1 MATPRPAA
9 RRRFSF
15 SETPM
20 MDSQLRC
27 RIVTCGYWLLAASSV
42 CAQGEPNSPVTKDA
56 GAIAPEVK
64 QIQRALGG
72 PVVDRFSTLRAND
85 AKPLSSTAAKQPNNE
100 QRQAVE
106 ALRDAATQLDAT
118 ANKLERLELY
128 RQADALRQQA
138 QQLRLDARGMTGAAQ
153 QPVPT
158 PQPMLRP
165 TEWGGEPAPSGDH
178 VNRPEDQPNLPT
190 PTPSLEPSPHP
201 E

>member
-1 MATPRPAA
+1 
-9 RRRFSF
+9 
-15 SETPM
+15 
-20 MDSQLRC
+20 L
-27 RIVTCGYWLLAASSV
+27 SSL
-42 CAQGEPNSPVTKDA
+42 PTRDA
-56 GAIAPEVK
+56 EALAPEIK

-85 AKPLSSTAAKQPNNE
+85 AKPLSSTAVKQSSTE

-106 ALRDAATQLDAT
+106 ALRDAATQLDAS

-138 QQLRLDARGMTGAAQ
+138 QQLRLDARGMTVAAQ

-165 TEWGGEPAPSGDH
+165 TEWGGGEPVPSGDH
-178 VNRPEDQPNLPT
+178 ANGPEDHPNLPT
-190 PTPSLEPSPHP
+190 PIPSLEPNPHP

>member
-1 MATPRPAA
+1 
-9 RRRFSF
+9 
-15 SETPM
+15 
-20 MDSQLRC
+20 L
-27 RIVTCGYWLLAASSV
+27 SSL
-42 CAQGEPNSPVTKDA
+42 PTRDA
-56 GAIAPEVK
+56 EALAPEIK

-85 AKPLSSTAAKQPNNE
+85 AKPLSSTAVKQSSTE

-106 ALRDAATQLDAT
+106 ALRDAATQLDAS

-138 QQLRLDARGMTGAAQ
+138 RQLRLDARSMVGPEKQ
-153 QPVPT
+153 PT

-165 TEWGGEPAPSGDH
+165 TEWGGGQPAPSGDH
-178 VNRPEDQPNLPT
+178 ANGPEDRPNLPT
-190 PTPSLEPSPHP
+190 PIPSLEPSPHP